1 LLDIPL
7 EQQKK
12 LQERVNPRLSE
23 QLVEALNQFCEK
35 NNIKS
40 RSKVV
45 KEALAFVLNKKSNID
60 FGIKTDYVNE
70 KRKTLEF
77 KDEIKTR
84 TNCPHCTGRLRLDPE
99 LLPIKEKKIIESDT
113 PGYRCGDPSCL
124 KAHPNPNYKEKPKG
138 KCSLCFQFCRTNS
151 GDCPICFSKNAVR
164 PINDF
169 ELSRIPNP
177 KEISSNGK
185 SPV

>member
-1 LLDIPL
+1 MLDIPL

-12 LQERVNPRLSE
+12 LQERVNPRLSDE
-23 QLVEALNQFCEK
+23 LREKLDQFCEK

-40 RSKVV
+40 RSKVL
-45 KEALAFVLNKKSNID
+45 KEALAFVLNKKSDID

-84 TNCPHCTGRLRLDPE
+84 TNCPHCTGKLKLDPE
-99 LLPIKEKKIIESDT
+99 LLPVKEKKIVESDT

-124 KAHPNPNYKEKPKG
+124 EAHPNPNYKEKPKG
-138 KCSLCFQFCRTNS
+138 KCVSCWQFCRFDS

-169 ELSRIPNP
+169 DLYRIPNP
-177 KEISSNGK
+177 KEISSNG
-185 SPV
+185 